1 MLGRTKPSP
10 NSLKE
15 RLATISEDLINLHRD
30 LYWLV
35 EDNDAATQEQDLG
48 DLRFD
53 QIMALKLAV
62 DNVRELL
69 WKYVDAVAKVE
80 PQRVQEAMETYRVRR
95 VSKLLELPWATIPT
109 SLRFHSSR
117 KLLPP
122 SRTCSPAAAA
132 RPPEEGRS
140 G

>member
-95 VSKLLELPWATIPT
+95 VSKLLEL
-109 SLRFHSSR
+109 LRERLGHYSDQ
-117 KLLPP
+117 PP
-122 SRTCSPAAAA
+122 VSFIEKVTASIKDMLTGSGGKAA
-132 RPPEEGRS
+132 
-140 G
+140 